1 MAASS
6 HGTRREQLPKGQRP
20 IGYRPAKI
28 RCKLC
33 HGRELEVSRQW
44 RAKEGP
50 MVVEIVDRTER
61 VGAFLPEANALV
73 ADGMVTVER
82 AGGNTE
88 EPTS

>member
-1 MAASS
+1 
-6 HGTRREQLPKGQRP
+6 
-20 IGYRPAKI
+20 
-28 RCKLC
+28 
-33 HGRELEVSRQW
+33 
-44 RAKEGP
+44 